1 MTPAQLKK
9 LDKELNEFL
18 DYIIDGMG
26 RPERRRAMALYLT
39 GLLMDGH
46 RKTVVSIASRL
57 VEHDG
62 EAEGMRQRLQQCVTI
77 SHWADEEVRRRL
89 AVLFEKRLKPDAYVI
104 DDTGFPKKGEYSV
117 GVARQYSG
125 TLGRTDNCQVASS
138 LHVATDEVSG
148 CIGMRLYLPEAW
160 ASDIRR
166 RRQAGIPEDVVF
178 ERKWEIAID
187 LLDDALGWGLPKRLV
202 IADAGY
208 GDSTE
213 FRDALDSR
221 GCPYLV
227 GVSNTH
233 LVWPPGS
240 NPRLSKRRSRIGR
253 PRTRYR
259 DGRRKPVS
267 ISDVTESLKYR
278 KFTVPDGKTGT
289 KSGYFTFARVHLG
302 ERHTK
307 GRPPS
312 GLVWLICEWRPA
324 KKERRYFVSNL
335 PGSTTKSELVRLVKL
350 RWRVERDYQE
360 LKGEIGLDHFEGRTW
375 RGFHHHVTLCSV
387 AHGFLA
393 IQRRR
398 FPPEEI
404 QMDAADGATA
414 HAAFANRSR
423 RDLSAVSSTR

>member
-46 RKTVVSIASRL
+46 RKTVVSMASRL
-57 VEHDG
+57 VEDDS
-62 EAEGMRQRLQQCVTI
+62 EAEAMRQRLQQCVTI
-77 SHWADEEVRRRL
+77 SEWADEEVRRRL
-89 AVLFEKRLKPDAYVI
+89 AVLLEKRLKPGAYVI

-125 TLGRTDNCQVASS
+125 TLGRTDNCQVATS
-138 LHVATDEVSG
+138 LHVAADEASG
-148 CIGMRLYLPEAW
+148 CIGMRLYLPESW

-166 RRQAGIPEDVVF
+166 RRQAGVPEDVVF
-178 ERKWEIAID
+178 KRKWELAIE

-208 GDSTE
+208 GDSTD
-213 FRDALDSR
+213 FRDALDTR
-221 GCPYLV
+221 ECPYLV

-233 LVWPPGS
+233 LIWPPGS
-240 NPRLSKRRSRIGR
+240 NPRLPKRRSRMGR

-267 ISDVTESLKYR
+267 IAEVSDSLRYR
-278 KFTVPDGKTGT
+278 KFTVPDGKAGT
-289 KSGYFTFARVHLG
+289 KSGYFTFARVHLA

-312 GLVWLICEWRPA
+312 RLVWLICEWRPA
-324 KKERRYFVSNL
+324 KKERRYFISNL

-375 RGFHHHVTLCSV
+375 RGFHHHVTLCAV

-393 IQRRR
+393 IQRRH

-404 QMDAADGATA
+404 QMDASDGATA
-414 HAAFANRSR
+414 LATVAHRSCR
-423 RDLSAVSSTR
+423 NLSAVSSAR